1 VPAPGKQAGEA
12 GAFGPARR
20 PLGTLALSIGA
31 GLFAAALVSGGTQSW
46 NAAHAPQE
54 PPVGV
59 QERSPL
65 PAPARTAARRS
76 TGRVAPP
83 LRPVEGRALFELAV
97 PRLGQAWTVVE
108 GVSLDDLRSHPGH
121 YPGSALPGQIGNV
134 GVAGHRLRGLF
145 WDLDQLHVGDSIV
158 IRAAGR
164 SYAYR
169 VYDREVVEPT
179 ALYVVSP
186 DPDHP
191 GRAPERALLTL
202 TTCLKTG
209 HQAREIVHAVL
220 TDQG

>member
-1 VPAPGKQAGEA
+1 M
-12 GAFGPARR
+12 
-20 PLGTLALSIGA
+20 
-31 GLFAAALVSGGTQSW
+31 
-46 NAAHAPQE
+46 
-54 PPVGV
+54 GV

-65 PAPARTAARRS
+65 PALAPGAARRS

-83 LRPVEGRALFELAV
+83 LKLVEGKPAFELII
-97 PRLGQAWTVVE
+97 PKLGQHWTVVE
-108 GVSLDDLRSHPGH
+108 GVSLDDIRRNPGH

-134 GVAGHRLRGLF
+134 GVAGHRLPGLF
-145 WDLDQLHVGDSIV
+145 WNLDQLHVGDSIE

-164 SYAYR
+164 RSVYR

-179 ALYVVSP
+179 AVYVVSP

-220 TDQG
+220 TDQRG